1 MAPKPKQGGTPP
13 TTTVP
18 PGPQPSTTV
27 PAGTLDIAGLIAAA
41 EAMGF
46 GNSDSKLDVLGLTG
60 AIKVDRTTGRVIK
73 DSYTGPTK
81 TIGGQEIQPQYF
93 EGDEYD
99 ISTLD
104 AEQVITMQRELQA
117 GGYFLGESFNPGIVR
132 DSTIKAY
139 KRALEDANQSFV
151 SYTDVIKRSKTIP
164 FSGGAGALKKYKV
177 TASPDLESVFDKV
190 SQSVLGR
197 QLDTEQ
203 LNKLVETYQSTELQ
217 SQKAPAGVSAQAPS
231 AQAFAQQK
239 IEVGNQDEADAFQF
253 AQYAQTLERMLGG

>member
-1 MAPKPKQGGTPP
+1 MAPRPKQGGTPP

-27 PAGTLDIAGLIAAA
+27 SAGTLDIAGFLAMAQ
-41 EAMGF
+41 AMGL
-46 GNSDSKLDVLGLTG
+46 GNSDGQLDVLGLTG
-60 AIKVDRTTGRVIK
+60 AIRVDRATGRVIQ

-81 TIGGQEIQPQYF
+81 TIGGQEVQPQYF

-104 AEQVITMQRELQA
+104 AEKVISIQRELQA
-117 GGYFLGESFNPGIVR
+117 GGYFAGESFNPGVVR

-139 KRALEDANQSFV
+139 KRALEDANQSFI
-151 SYTDVIKRSKTIP
+151 SYSDVIKRSKTIP
-164 FSGGAGALKKYKV
+164 YSGGGTGLKKYKI
-177 TASPDLESVFDKV
+177 TAAPDLESVFDKV
-190 SQSVLGR
+190 SQNVLGR

-203 LNKLVETYQSTELQ
+203 LNKLVETYQSTEVQ
-217 SQKAPAGVSAQAPS
+217 SQKSPAGVSAQAPS